1 MTKPVY
7 RELRRHITDR
17 DIQILNYLWKWKV
30 LSSQAIAKKFFAQA
44 KPENAHYRL
53 RRLEEVGFIESVEVE
68 KKCYAWQLD
77 KRGYNLIRS
86 MMSEDIHHGFR
97 TEYSHHD
104 YLATA
109 FHLGEGLTQE
119 LDAEVIYSEQ
129 ELRCNPD
136 EFYPEWIP
144 QSTLHRPD
152 GYTRVMQ
159 GEQQALFA
167 FEVELSL
174 KAKNRSENLVYFYER
189 NPTINHVLWLM
200 GTRGMLRSIERIFE
214 RYNASRF
221 SKHNFILLEDFLKT
235 GWNTPIRQ
243 GNLAGK
249 TLQDIHSHYGMPNPP
264 LWHHKS
270 CLESLLDLRRNP
282 SKSKT
287 SKKPEIPQNTNR
299 VYQP

>member
-7 RELRRHITDR
+7 REVHRNLTDR
-17 DIQILNYLWKWKV
+17 DVQILNYLWRWKI
-30 LSSQAIAKKFFAQA
+30 LSSQAIARKFFPNA
-44 KPENAHYRL
+44 KPENAHERL
-53 RRLEEVGFIESVEVE
+53 RQLEEVKFIEAIEVQ
-68 KKCYAWQLD
+68 KRCYAWQLN
-77 KRGYNLIRS
+77 KRGYNAIRS
-86 MMSEDIHHGFR
+86 WMSEDIHHGYR
-97 TEYSHHD
+97 SEYPHHD
-104 YLATA
+104 YLTTA
-109 FHLGEGLTQE
+109 FHLGEGLNQE
-119 LDAEVIYSEQ
+119 LDSEMIYTEQ

-144 QSTLHRPD
+144 QSILHRPD

-159 GEQQALFA
+159 GDQQTLFA

-174 KAKNRSENLVYFYER
+174 KAKNRYENLVYFYER
-189 NPTINHVLWLM
+189 HPSINHVFWLM
-200 GTRGMLRSIERIFE
+200 GTTGMLRSIERIFE

-235 GWNTPIRQ
+235 GWSTPIYK

-249 TLQDIHSHYGMPNPP
+249 TLQEIHSHCGITSPT

-270 CLESLLDLRRNP
+270 CVESLLDLRRNP

-287 SKKPEIPQNTNR
+287 SENSEISQNANR